1 MTRIVGGSRGGR
13 RLATPTGRDTR
24 PTSDRVRE
32 ALFASLESDV
42 DIAGCRF
49 ADLYAG
55 SGAVGLEAASR
66 GAADVWLVESD
77 LRAARSARENIE
89 ALQLGAVCRL
99 TVGRVARALAGPA
112 DRAYDVVFADPPYA
126 LSEPEIGA
134 MLARLVDGGWLAGHA
149 VVVLERASRSP
160 APTWPPGLH
169 AARDRRYGDTMLWYA
184 RAAPRAMNGA
194 P

>member
-1 MTRIVGGSRGGR
+1 VTRIVGGSRGGR
-13 RLATPTGRDTR
+13 RIATPAGQDTR

-32 ALFASLESDV
+32 ALFASLQSDV

-49 ADLYAG
+49 SDLYAG

-77 LRAARSARENIE
+77 VRAARSARENID

-99 TVGRVARALAGPA
+99 TVGRVARALTGPA
-112 DRAYDVVFADPPYA
+112 DRAYDAVFADPPYA
-126 LSEPEIGA
+126 LGEPEIST
-134 MLARLVDGGWLAGHA
+134 MLAALVDGGWLTRHA

-160 APTWPPGLH
+160 EPAWPPGLH
-169 AARDRRYGDTMLWYA
+169 PARARRYGDTMLWYA
-184 RAAPRAMNGA
+184 RAAPG

>member
-13 RLATPTGRDTR
+13 RIVTPTGRDTR

-32 ALFASLESDV
+32 ALFASLQSDV
-42 DIAGCRF
+42 DIAGCHF

-66 GAADVWLVESD
+66 DAADVWLVESD
-77 LRAARSARENIE
+77 VRAARSARENID

-99 TVGRVARALAGPA
+99 TVGRVARVLAGAA

-126 LSEPEIGA
+126 LGEPEINTV
-134 MLARLVDGGWLAGHA
+134 LTTLVAGGWLAGHA
-149 VVVLERASRSP
+149 VVVFERASRSP
-160 APTWPPGLH
+160 EPAWPPGLQ
-169 AARDRRYGDTMLWYA
+169 ADRVRRYGDSMLWYA
-184 RAAPRAMNGA
+184 RAAPG